1 MYHCPNCHWE
11 LPADARFCNKCGFT
25 QIRMILSSS
34 AQTQQELSSASFHA
48 VQSPTDASS
57 FLPSQQ
63 APKRLLQPTAKR
75 TPAGRLRLPAIHTDE
90 QRPSL
95 LLPQSPERVASSLE
109 QAPVLPVESVHTPL
123 GEDDLHSAQTSS
135 KAENK
140 PATPTQPSLWTP
152 GTLGLSLPS
161 IPRILAQERPSTILP
176 DAPPLPESQKTS
188 QSREVNTVFIPATD
202 PARGQHSVPVT
213 PLAPVEPLRWDTEQ
227 SSPDAYNL
235 HPLSTESIA
244 ATSKAAEH
252 WRTSWRNRQL
262 AEASPVRGVSQG
274 MDFSFWVTMILM
286 LILLCGLGAY
296 SISTYLPGTQLAS
309 QLVPFIDGPQ
319 PTLTLVGTKST
330 MVTAGQTLY
339 LHGEHF
345 GINDA
350 IMFLLETASIG
361 SPVQSTLQ
369 GTFDAS
375 VTIPSNWLAGAY
387 ALEAQDNRT
396 GKHAF
401 LDIQVLPGTTTTDTT
416 ALSLEDAGGNP
427 LTSLAFTSIVGRGDL
442 QKQSIYLKNTSDVPL
457 SWTVTAI
464 ADKNLGWLLV
474 DGSIT
479 SGILKARE
487 RTSVTISVITTGLKI
502 GSYTGHVI
510 LTVSSREQ
518 VILPVTLAV
527 VDATVEVVITPNPIV
542 AIIQPGG
549 TCQPIPFTLINLSN
563 TASIRWDVKGDS
575 PYDQQHVALNG
586 RPEAEGSL
594 SPSGQEKNTAVLKVS
609 CSSVRPDVV
618 YKITVYYNGIQVHV
632 PVIIRQSY

>member
-11 LPADARFCNKCGFT
+11 LPADARFCNNCGFT
-25 QIRMILSSS
+25 QIGTILSSS
-34 AQTQQELSSASFHA
+34 AQTQQELSSASSHA

-57 FLPSQQ
+57 FLASQQ

-75 TPAGRLRLPAIHTDE
+75 TPAGRLRLPAIHTYE

-95 LLPQSPERVASSLE
+95 QLPQSPERVASSSE
-109 QAPVLPVESVHTPL
+109 QAPVLPVESVHTAL
-123 GEDDLHSAQTSS
+123 SEDDLHPAQTPL
-135 KAENK
+135 KEENK
-140 PATPTQPSLWTP
+140 PAIPLQPSLWIP
-152 GTLGLSLPS
+152 GTVGLSLPS
-161 IPRILAQERPSTILP
+161 LPRPSVQGQLSTVLSE
-176 DAPPLPESQKTS
+176 APPLPEAQRTS
-188 QSREVNTVFIPATD
+188 QFREVNTVFIPATE
-202 PARGQHSVPVT
+202 PTRGQHSVPVT
-213 PLAPVEPLRWDTEQ
+213 PLAPVEPLRWDIEQ
-227 SSPDAYNL
+227 SSADAYNL
-235 HPLSTESIA
+235 RPPSTESIA

-262 AEASPVRGVSQG
+262 TEASPARGVSQA

-286 LILLCGLGAY
+286 LMLLCGLGAY

-309 QLVPFIDGPQ
+309 QLVPLIDGPQ

-330 MVTAGQTLY
+330 IVIAGQTLH

-350 IMFLLETASIG
+350 IMFVLETASIG

-375 VTIPSNWLAGAY
+375 VTIPSNWLVGAY

-401 LDIQVLPGTTTTDTT
+401 LDIQVLPDTTTMDTT
-416 ALSLEDAGGNP
+416 ALSLEDAQGNP
-427 LTSLAFTSIVGRGDL
+427 LTSLAFTSMVSKGDP
-442 QKQSIYLKNTSDVPL
+442 QKQPIYLKNTSDTPL

-474 DGSIT
+474 DGSTT
-479 SGILKARE
+479 SGILKARGT
-487 RTSVTISVITTGLKI
+487 TSVTISVITVGLKI

-518 VILPVTLAV
+518 VILPITLTV
-527 VDATVEVVITPNPIV
+527 VDTTVEVVITPNPIV
-542 AIIQPGG
+542 AILQPRGI
-549 TCQPIPFTLINLSN
+549 CQPILFTLVNLSN
-563 TASIRWDVKGDS
+563 TASIRWDVKGDA
-575 PYDQQHVALNG
+575 PYDQQHIALNG

-609 CSSVRPDVV
+609 CSGVRPGVV
-618 YKITVYYNGIQVHV
+618 YKITVYYNDTQVHV
-632 PVIIRQSY
+632 PIIIRQSY